1 MASEYDASI
10 VDLLDS
16 TGVLYFV
23 VSADRCV
30 FHAPDHPYDW
40 FPDTVTLTR
49 EQMYKFSDEIRTT
62 ADGMEFLTCDGG
74 ENE

>member
-30 FHAPDHPYDW
+30 FYATETCHSSDN
-40 FPDTVTLTR
+40 VTLTR
-49 EQMYKFSDEIRTT
+49 EQMYKFSDEIRTI
-62 ADGMEFLTCDGG
+62 ADGMEFLTCDGS

>member
-1 MASEYDASI
+1 MTSEYESSI
-10 VDLLDS
+10 IELLDS

-30 FHAPDHPYDW
+30 FYVIEETCTPSDN
-40 FPDTVTLTR
+40 VTLTR
-49 EQMYKFSDEIRTT
+49 EQMYKFSDEIRTI
-62 ADGMEFLTCDGG
+62 ADGMEFMACDGS